1 MFTKIFGKSGNR
13 ATAAT
18 DEDVRLDAFKEH
30 WRQVKPVLES
40 TGPWSIGQ
48 RSRGIVNR

>member
-13 ATAAT
+13 AAPT
-18 DEDVRLDAFKEH
+18 DAEVKLEAFKEH
-30 WRQVKPVLES
+30 WRQIKPVLES

-48 RSRGIVNR
+48 RSRGNY